1 MPHDIAKGLEIWT
14 LQTLLNVS
22 IMLGF
27 FALGLVIIQPYY
39 QNLKEQLTLRV
50 SIEWLEMLSTVLA
63 DFFLAVV
70 VLIGFF
76 VLNPDIMADIK
87 IAVPFVP
94 FATILFAVALVKRL
108 LCGGHDLSKKAGKQA
123 VWLMFWANLLNI
135 VGFSIVMEAPSSEYL
150 RLHPSQFWS
159 FVKSYLRSNAEPHG
173 PELAQWT
180 FYLCFP
186 ALLLIFIWGFGK
198 AIKSF
203 SQKKG

>member
-14 LQTLLNVS
+14 LQTLLNIS
-22 IMLGF
+22 IMLVF

-70 VLIGFF
+70 VLIGFL
-76 VLNPDIMADIK
+76 VLNPDIMSDIK
-87 IAVPFVP
+87 IALPFVP

-135 VGFSIVMEAPSSEYL
+135 VGFSIVMEAPSCACI
-150 RLHPSQFWS
+150 P
-159 FVKSYLRSNAEPHG
+159 VRSG
-173 PELAQWT
+173 
-180 FYLCFP
+180 
-186 ALLLIFIWGFGK
+186 LLSK
-198 AIKSF
+198 AIYAPMQSHMVQNWHNGLF
-203 SQKKG
+203 TFVFLLYF